1 MKRIVSGLTVLGLFW
16 AGALAQAQT
25 ITVGQ
30 GADAVTLDPHGT
42 NDQPSAR
49 VMRQIYDTLII
60 QQEDLELVPGLAESW
75 EQLDDTT
82 WEFTLREGVTFHN
95 GEPLTA
101 DDVVFTFNRL
111 TDPEVAA
118 PAAFLLG
125 FVESVE
131 AADERTVRI
140 TTQYPF
146 APILAHLSHTATS
159 ILNEQAV
166 TEAGEDYGTTTVVGT
181 GPFSF
186 VRWEPATQIVLER
199 NDDWW
204 GGEVLPERVVFRP
217 IIEGTVRAIELE
229 TGGIDIAYGLEPTD
243 ANRIEG
249 GGVPG
254 VRLETVETLS
264 TNYIGFNVQ
273 KEPFDDV
280 RVRQAI
286 NHAVDVDLIIEAV
299 LEGRAIPATGPIAPA
314 VFGARTDLEPY
325 AYDPERARELLE
337 EAGYGDGLSLRLHT
351 NENPVRVQIAEVL
364 QFEAAQVGVNLEVFV
379 EEFGAFIDRILDTD
393 TADFD
398 LFLLGWTGNVDPNYA
413 MFELFHS
420 RGDNNYIAYTNPE
433 LDALLEEGRRLEP
446 GSEESNA
453 VYREA
458 QAVLMADAPFAF
470 INNTEEIGV
479 NHDTITGWQLH
490 PYVSA
495 TFQDLHLVEKAR

>member
-1 MKRIVSGLTVLGLFW
+1 MKRMVGLAVLGLFW
-16 AGALAQAQT
+16 AGTLAQAQT

-111 TDPEVAA
+111 IDPEVAA

-273 KEPFDDV
+273 KEPFDDP

-325 AYDPERARELLE
+325 AYDPERARELLA
-337 EAGYGDGLSLRLHT
+337 EAGYEDGFSTTIWT
-351 NENPVRVQIAEVL
+351 NDNPTRIQIAEIVQAMLLDVGINVDVQVL
-364 QFEAAQVGVNLEVFV
+364 EWGTYLA
-379 EEFGAFIDRILDTD
+379 D
-393 TADFD
+393 TAEGLHDMFI
-398 LFLLGWTGNVDPNYA
+398 LGWVSVTGDADYGLYS
-413 MFELFHS
+413 LFHS
-420 RGDNNYIAYTNPE
+420 EQMGNPGNRTFYANERVDELLDLGRSSADEEERLAAYAE
-433 LDALLEEGRRLEP
+433 AQEIILEEAPWIFLNITVEDNGVRDNVEGFVPHPAGHHRLHSVTIA
-446 GSEESNA
+446 GS
-453 VYREA
+453 
-458 QAVLMADAPFAF
+458 
-470 INNTEEIGV
+470 
-479 NHDTITGWQLH
+479 
-490 PYVSA
+490 
-495 TFQDLHLVEKAR
+495 